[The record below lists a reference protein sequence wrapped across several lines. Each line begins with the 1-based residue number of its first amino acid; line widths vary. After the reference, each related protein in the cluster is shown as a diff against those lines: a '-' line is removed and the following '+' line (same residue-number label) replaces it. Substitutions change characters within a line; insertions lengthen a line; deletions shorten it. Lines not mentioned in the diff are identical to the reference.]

1 MLVCNYLT
9 WNSKENDWKWHSI
22 PLFPCTCLVFTYSH
36 TLIPRSLLRGHL
48 VNHRHKTWSVQCG
61 VHVWRGI
68 SYMMIS
74 TFSALYCPKINNVN
88 DSYIWVNL
96 RTSCILPIFCILKK
110 ETFIMSYY
118 LTHTSI
124 WVLLF
129 GWTSSSVAIP
139 LLYLV
144 VGRLFLNH
152 GSGFGVKH
160 SSGSGILSVGS
171 SYRRALSTL
180 MSPGFEPL
188 WHSSSVSYHEIHSS
202 KTDSL
207 PLNYFMSQWSVP
219 RK

>member
-1 MLVCNYLT
+1 
-9 WNSKENDWKWHSI
+9 
-22 PLFPCTCLVFTYSH
+22 
-36 TLIPRSLLRGHL
+36 
-48 VNHRHKTWSVQCG
+48 
-61 VHVWRGI
+61 
-68 SYMMIS
+68 MIS

-144 VGRLFLNH
+144 VGRLFLNR

-180 MSPGFEPL
+180 MSPWIWATVTFLFCILSRNTFWQNRFAASELFYVTVVSTKKADLNDFAYGRKYAFSTGWAQSRNMLSFWKDFRFQLKMKEHKIPL
-188 WHSSSVSYHEIHSS
+188 
-202 KTDSL
+202 SL
-207 PLNYFMSQWSVP
+207 CCVIMELP
-219 RK
+219 